1 MISEK
6 QFFLYLLLFERSMK
20 SELSQIEQ
28 IMKYY
33 SDSKFRTLVVKVVH
47 RVFLAGFDEG
57 HQVIQPF
64 LIVFSREKNHI
75 C

>member
-1 MISEK
+1 
-6 QFFLYLLLFERSMK
+6 MK

-33 SDSKFRTLVVKVVH
+33 SDSKFRRLVVKVVH
-47 RVFLAGFDEG
+47 HVFLAGFDEG